1 MSKSIKVSEEV
12 YLELLTLQRTRET
25 FSEEIKRL
33 LMATQ
38 LLRKIEPIIRG
49 QHEYLE
55 SRRAEQEKAHPV
67 D

>member
-49 QHEYLE
+49 QHEYLAQKYE
-55 SRRAEQEKAHPV
+55 EYKRDPV
-67 D
+67 